1 MMNEYNEKTMV
12 RTRRTPFRPS
22 PESSTEHGLNVL
34 PVGTHLGEFEILD
47 LIGEGGFGIVY
58 LAYDHSLERHVALK
72 EYMPSGLATRTT
84 KMAVTVRSQHN
95 AATFTAGLKSFINE
109 ARMLAQFDS
118 PSLVKVHRFW
128 EGNGTAYMVMPF
140 YEGVTLK
147 QAYKEHRI
155 TPTEAWIRVLLADLF
170 DAIETIHN
178 AQCLHRDIA
187 PDNILLLKDG
197 RPLLLDFG
205 AARRVIGDLTQC
217 LTVILKPG
225 FAPIEQYAD
234 IAGLRQGPWTDI
246 YALAAVVYYLIS
258 GKAPPPAVAR
268 MVHDEMVP
276 ARDAGKGR
284 YSSPFLGVLD
294 KALSVKPEQRY
305 KSIAEIRRA
314 LDIMEAVPRTLPR
327 PDSDWATTVA
337 RTAPL
342 GEERPAPKPE
352 SAHRAPPRAQPE
364 PQPQETTQWMPPGSW
379 QVPPDPA
386 RLQAY
391 GHKPRKPAWLALGLL
406 LAAGVGAGVY
416 LGTNADWS
424 EKLFAGNQATP
435 AEPPAAPQVAMRDTT
450 GPQTSGASEIT
461 EESSQTPPRAM
472 PEAVPQETPKDTPED
487 RPVASVAPPQS
498 RAAAIAPESTPAT
511 VAPSNE
517 PPISAQATPPAS
529 VAPKPPAS
537 SNVIAKASPE
547 AGSRRPARIPAT
559 APAPEGPTEEEL
571 WRQASKTDTSSAYE
585 KYLDKYPKGRYATD
599 ARLRLESKQPKIVMS
614 IPGAT
619 SRSASASA
627 PRPGNASSGASSGA
641 NSGTSAASG
650 TDAAMPAANDPSR
663 DERELW
669 KAATGINEPPA
680 YEAYLNLY
688 PDGRYAAIARER
700 LAQTRPAA
708 PAENAGQAAP
718 SPAPADGPATQMA
731 AAKPSSAPA
740 SSSKQDS
747 ATPAAPTVPK
757 LDDTPQSSATESAGT
772 PTETT
777 ASSGGKKTL
786 KLEDQTMIGDFSAD
800 PKTGVVSGTG
810 KIVWKNGNQFEG
822 TLVRGSKEGKGK
834 FIWANGQRYSGD
846 WARDMPNGKG
856 TIVFANGNRYE
867 GDVRDGVPHGQGINR
882 FKGGDVYAGT
892 WVGGKTHGQG
902 RYTWANG
909 SYWEGE
915 FRNDQR
921 TANGK
926 MVFADEAAGATASS
940 SATANGTSSAAA
952 TAPNGPGATNVP
964 GAPDAAMS
972 R

>member
-1 MMNEYNEKTMV
+1 MMNEYNEKTVV

-22 PESSTEHGLNVL
+22 SDSGTEHGLNVL
-34 PVGTHLGEFEILD
+34 PIGTHLGEFEILD

-84 KMAVTVRSQHN
+84 KMAVTVRSLHN
-95 AATFTAGLKSFINE
+95 VATFTAGLKSFINE

-155 TPTEAWIRVLLADLF
+155 TPSEAWIRVLLADLF

-246 YALAAVVYYLIS
+246 YALAAVVYYLVT

-268 MVHDEMVP
+268 MVHDELVP

-284 YSSPFLGVLD
+284 YSSAFLGVLD

-327 PDSDWATTVA
+327 SDSDWATTVA

-342 GEERPAPKPE
+342 GEEKPSSRPEHAFRK
-352 SAHRAPPRAQPE
+352 PPRTRHE
-364 PQPQETTQWMPPGSW
+364 PQPQETTQWVPPGSNW
-379 QVPPDPA
+379 HVPPDPA

-391 GHKPRKPAWLALGLL
+391 EKKSRKPAWLVLSLL

-416 LGTNADWS
+416 LGTTSNWDKDLAFS
-424 EKLFAGNQATP
+424 ERVAPTA
-435 AEPPAAPQVAMRDTT
+435 PPPVAMAETN
-450 GPQTSGASEIT
+450 GQQTSGASEV
-461 EESSQTPPRAM
+461 
-472 PEAVPQETPKDTPED
+472 PEVPEVPED
-487 RPVASVAPPQS
+487 RVEEPLLPRSD
-498 RAAAIAPESTPAT
+498 
-511 VAPSNE
+511 APSDIPSN
-517 PPISAQATPPAS
+517 TPL
-529 VAPKPPAS
+529 
-537 SNVIAKASPE
+537 
-547 AGSRRPARIPAT
+547 T
-559 APAPEGPTEEEL
+559 APAPVPTPTAPQLSAQAAPPAAPAPEAPSSSTVIAKQSTETSRQAPVTSSQAPVPKPARSPATAAAPERPAEDEL
-571 WRQASKTDTSSAYE
+571 WRLANKSDTSSAYE
-585 KYLDKYPKGRYATD
+585 NYLDKYPKGRYATE
-599 ARLRLESKQPKIVMS
+599 ARLRLESRQPKIVMS
-614 IPGAT
+614 APEDVTAGN
-619 SRSASASA
+619 ASASTS
-627 PRPGNASSGASSGA
+627 PRPGSAGNTSSGASTSEPSG
-641 NSGTSAASG
+641 AASG
-650 TDAAMPAANDPSR
+650 TDAPVPSVNDPSK

-688 PDGRYAAIARER
+688 PDGRYAGIARER
-700 LAQTRPAA
+700 LARAKPPAPEGQT
-708 PAENAGQAAP
+708 EQAAP
-718 SPAPADGPATQMA
+718 QTPAASNPTPPQMA
-731 AAKPSSAPA
+731 AVKPSSAPTSSDKQNSTPSEPA
-740 SSSKQDS
+740 SPKIEDTPKP
-747 ATPAAPTVPK
+747 ATEAATTPPEPTV
-757 LDDTPQSSATESAGT
+757 
-772 PTETT
+772 
-777 ASSGGKKTL
+777 SSGGKKTL
-786 KLEDQTMIGDFSAD
+786 KLDDQTMVGNFSAD
-800 PKTGVVSGTG
+800 PKTGIVSGTG
-810 KIVWKNGNQFEG
+810 KITWKNGNQFEG
-822 TLVRGSKEGKGK
+822 TLVRGIKEGKGK

-867 GDVRDGVPHGQGINR
+867 GDVKDGVPHGQGITR
-882 FKGGDVYAGT
+882 FKDGDIYSGA
-892 WVGGKTHGQG
+892 WVGGKTHGHG

-915 FRNDQR
+915 FRSDQR

-926 MVFADEAAGATASS
+926 MVFADEAARAPSS
-940 SATANGTSSAAA
+940 GTSSGTPGTNDSGNSAAA
-952 TAPNGPGATNVP
+952 K
-964 GAPDAAMS
+964 AALDK
-972 R
+972 